1 MSDYISECRVVPI
14 EKSCSQSSW
23 TLESVKREISEG
35 KPLVKVLIWNHNGKI
50 IDVLTMSNYKSELLP
65 RSREG
70 HSTQKLN

>member
-14 EKSCSQSSW
+14 EKSCSKSSW

-35 KPLVKVLIWNHNGKI
+35 KPLVKVLIWNHNGRI

-65 RSREG
+65 RSRER
-70 HSTQKLN
+70 HSTQK